1 MGPDLKRLIDQLGKE
16 KGLDRDIIVDALET
30 AVLTAAK
37 KKMGQDLELEAAYN
51 EEIGEVEVF
60 QFKTVVNEVI
70 HPDMQVSLEEARAA
84 LDEGAELGDSLG
96 MKIETNTFGR
106 IGVQAAKQIIIQK
119 VKDAERDIIY
129 EEFKDRKGELANGS
143 VQRFEGGNIIVNL
156 GRAEGIIPTSE
167 QIYRETF
174 KRGERIRAYIVD
186 VKHISKGPQIIL
198 SRTHPAFI
206 KCLFELEVPE
216 ISEGF
221 IEIVNV
227 AREPGHRTK
236 IAVRTKDR
244 DIDPV
249 GACVGMRGS
258 RVQGVVQEL
267 RGEKIDIVPYAD
279 NPVSYV
285 CSALSPAKVDRVF
298 IDEEG
303 RSIEV
308 IVPDD
313 QLSLAIGKNGQNVR
327 LAARLTGW
335 KIDVKSGSSVDAQRE
350 EAIKALQRI
359 PGVDATTAEMLFNQG
374 FKTIPMI
381 TSADPEVLGTALK
394 VTRDKAASWIAQA
407 SRFDGA
413 DEEEEA
419 EQEHEHID
427 AGARTVTEPEP
438 EPDEDREEI
447 NKDAP
452 AQ

>member
-1 MGPDLKRLIDQLGKE
+1 MGPDLKRLIEQIGKE
-16 KGLDRDIIVDALET
+16 KGIDRDIIVEALET

-37 KKMGQDLELEAAYN
+37 KKLGQDLDLETAFN

-60 QFKTVVNEVI
+60 QFKTVVNEVLN
-70 HPDMQVSLEEARAA
+70 PDLHISLEEARAT
-84 LDEGAELGDSLG
+84 LDEGAEPGDSLG

-129 EEFKDRKGELANGS
+129 DEYKDRKGDLANGS

-156 GRAEGIIPTSE
+156 GRAEGIIPVSE
-167 QIYRETF
+167 QIPRETF
-174 KRGERIRAYIVD
+174 KRGERIRSYILD
-186 VKHISKGPQIIL
+186 VKRISKGPQIIL

-206 KCLFELEVPE
+206 KSLFELEVPE

-227 AREPGHRTK
+227 AREPGYRTK
-236 IAVRTKDR
+236 IAVRSKDR

-267 RGEKIDIVPYAD
+267 RGEKIDIVPYSENA
-279 NPVSYV
+279 VSYV

-298 IDEEG
+298 IDDESK
-303 RSIEV
+303 SIEV
-308 IVPDD
+308 VVPDD
-313 QLSLAIGKNGQNVR
+313 QLSLAIGKSGQNVR

-335 KIDVKSGSSVDAQRE
+335 KIDVKSGSTVDAQQA
-350 EAIKALQRI
+350 EAIKTLQTI
-359 PGVDATTAEMLFNQG
+359 PGVDADSAEVLFNQG

-381 TSADPEVLGTALK
+381 AAADPEVLGTAIR
-394 VTRDKAASWIAQA
+394 VDSAQAAAWIAAATEVNNTREQV
-407 SRFDGA
+407 A
-413 DEEEEA
+413 DE
-419 EQEHEHID
+419 
-427 AGARTVTEPEP
+427 TE
-438 EPDEDREEI
+438 DGTS
-447 NKDAP
+447 KA
-452 AQ
+452 